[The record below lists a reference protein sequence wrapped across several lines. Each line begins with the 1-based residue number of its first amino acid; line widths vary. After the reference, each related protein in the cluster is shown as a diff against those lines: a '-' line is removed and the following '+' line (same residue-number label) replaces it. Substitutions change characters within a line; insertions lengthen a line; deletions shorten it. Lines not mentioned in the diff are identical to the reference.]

1 MSTQIKTLIIRNTIA
16 RYEPFT
22 IKEVF
27 NVSLNKVVQY
37 AVFIDNDPFERELG
51 FDKILLDNYPFE
63 LKFEVDYERDNYFLK
78 KLEVII
84 KKRITSQES
93 ALENAQNI
101 LKSILANPVEDP
113 RMQEQ
118 DIESKK
124 KYILER
130 TQRIEF
136 IKTAREKLKT
146 NYNDFSRFIEETFL
160 SQYRK

>member
-1 MSTQIKTLIIRNTIA
+1 MSTQIKTLIIRNAIA

-27 NVSLNKVVQY
+27 NVRLNRVVQY

-51 FDKILLDNYPFE
+51 FDTIHFDNYPFE
-63 LKFEVDYERDNYFLK
+63 LKFEMDYERDNYFLT
-78 KLEVII
+78 KLDEII
-84 KKRITSQES
+84 RKRIKSQECS
-93 ALENAQNI
+93 LENAQNI
-101 LKSILANPVEDP
+101 LKSILANPVEDL
-113 RMQEQ
+113 RMQQQ
-118 DIESKK
+118 DIESRK

-136 IKTAREKLKT
+136 IKATREKLKT
-146 NYNDFSRFIEETFL
+146 NYNEFSRFIEENFL